1 MKRAFCIS
9 VTAFLLIPLALQ
21 AQIREE
27 YLPFAQMLSTLPE
40 REPTEGNLVEI
51 LNSTPELF
59 IRMQDDMMAA
69 RESIH
74 MEYFIFD
81 ADDAGNIIRTAMR
94 LKALDGVEVQ
104 YIAEDFTQNAAFM
117 NNMRRSGVSVKHH
130 PLIPVRRRN
139 HQKFLLID
147 GTVGYTGGM
156 NIARENM
163 CDWEDMAVRVRGP
176 VVAKM
181 EQVYAKMWK
190 RRRGK
195 PSAYEIKEAEPYE
208 GGVIVQSVDEDP
220 SEKNHQTLQAYLWA
234 INNAK
239 EYFYVKSPYF
249 KPPQEL
255 ADALSAAA
263 RRGVEVRLM
272 IPQTKDAPARLVE
285 PLERVYYEVMIK
297 AGVHLHMR
305 TDMFDHSKMF
315 VTDDYLS
322 AVGSVNLD
330 NLSMLYNYENNLYFY
345 DKSIAAQVKAF
356 IEDDFDKCY
365 EYTLDHLAAI
375 AAWEKTFKWGLR
387 AFGKIF

>member
-1 MKRAFCIS
+1 
-9 VTAFLLIPLALQ
+9 
-21 AQIREE
+21 
-27 YLPFAQMLSTLPE
+27 MLSTLPE

-59 IRMQDDMMAA
+59 IRMQDEMMAA
-69 RESIH
+69 RKSIH

-81 ADDAGNIIRTAMR
+81 ADDAGNIIRTVMR

-104 YIAEDFTQNAAFM
+104 YIAEDFTQNASFM

-130 PLIPVRRRN
+130 PMIPLRRRN

-176 VVAKM
+176 VIAKM

-195 PSAYEIKEAEPYE
+195 PSVYEIKEAEPFE

-220 SEKNHQTLQAYLWA
+220 SDKNHHTLQAYLWA
-234 INNAK
+234 INNAR

-255 ADALSAAA
+255 ADALSDAA

-272 IPQTKDAPARLVE
+272 IPQIKDAPARLVE
-285 PLERVYYEVMIK
+285 PLERVYYEEMIK
-297 AGVHLHMR
+297 AGVHIHMR
-305 TDMFDHSKMF
+305 TDTFDHSKMF
-315 VTDDYLS
+315 VTDNYLS

-330 NLSMLYNYENNLYFY
+330 NLSLLYNYENNLYFY
-345 DKSIAAQVKAF
+345 DESIAAQVKAY

-365 EYTLDHLAAI
+365 ECTLDHLAAI
-375 AAWEKTFKWGLR
+375 PAWEKTFKWGLR